1 MRLISDEERF
11 YQCLNC
17 LYVEDCNLD
26 EKAEDKREMCKK
38 CVLYI
43 HKEVR
48 DEAKRTCKKARKCG
62 I

>member
-38 CVLYI
+38 CVFIY
-43 HKEVR
+43 
-48 DEAKRTCKKARKCG
+48 
-62 I
+62 